1 MRRLPYLLLGC
12 VLALGTG
19 CGDDDDTMTMD
30 TGTDG
35 AADAMPDT
43 TMPDVSPDVTED
55 TGGETAARFILRIE
69 NISSGGPL
77 GTPFAP
83 GVAVATSEDAPLFRA
98 DEADRG
104 EGLAAIAEDGNAM
117 QLASAIDGAVMFNT
131 PDGEDAPGP
140 AFPGGAYEVEI
151 TAEPGDKLSFATMV
165 VQTNDVFLAPDE
177 AGIELFDADGAPLAE
192 RDVTDLVSIWDVG
205 SEANEAPGAG
215 PNQAPRQGGP
225 DTGAAEGVVRAF
237 TGSTHALPLPSAL
250 MGVEVTEAGGVYTFT
265 LTNTAP
271 DSGALLAPF
280 SPVLWASHDDTASFF
295 AIGEEASPGIEAIA
309 EDGNASIMAAALG
322 GLASVADSG
331 IAGAGPVMGGDSVSF
346 DVTPS
351 AASPLVSFATMM
363 VQSNDAFF
371 ALSPAGVSLLD
382 DADEPRAAADVQAD
396 VLRDLALWDAGTE
409 ADQIPGFGPD
419 QAPRQAGPDTGA
431 DDPNAVIRRHA
442 DATNMLADLD
452 GLIDVTIVNSAIAG
466 TFDVTVSTTGVA
478 EGFPIIT
485 PVVHA
490 VHSSAASLFT
500 EGAPASPA
508 LEPLAEDGDPS
519 MLETALG
526 MDVYVL
532 EAGVQAIP
540 DGAAAPGPAMPG
552 NSYSFSVTP
561 DAGNNLFSFAT
572 MIVPSNDLF
581 LAFGPGGIALLD
593 DAGAPRSDA
602 DIAADIAS
610 ELRVWDAGTEQNQS
624 GAGGAD
630 QAPRQSGP
638 NTGEAEGNGLVR
650 AVPDGVW
657 VYPAVADMARI
668 TIRPAE

>member
-12 VLALGTG
+12 VLALG
-19 CGDDDDTMTMD
+19 CGDDDDTAMD
-30 TGTDG
+30 TGTP
-35 AADAMPDT
+35 DAMPDT
-43 TMPDVSPDVTED
+43 NAADTNEADTNAPDVGED
-55 TGGETAARFILRIE
+55 TGETATAFILRIE

-83 GVAVATSEDAPLFRA
+83 GVAVATSEDAPLFRMG
-98 DEADRG
+98 EADRG
-104 EGLAAIAEDGNAM
+104 EGLAAIAEDGSAM
-117 QLASAIDGAVMFNT
+117 QLASALDGAVMFNT
-131 PDGEDAPGP
+131 PDGADAPGP

-151 TAEPGDKLSFATMV
+151 SAEPGDKLSFATMV

-192 RDVTDLVSIWDVG
+192 RDVTDLVAIWDVG

-237 TGSTHALPLPSAL
+237 TGSTHALPLASAL
-250 MGVEVTEAGGVYTFT
+250 IRVDVTEAAGVYTFT
-265 LTNTAP
+265 LTNVAP
-271 DSGALLAPF
+271 ESGALLAPF

-295 AIGEEASPGIEAIA
+295 TMGEAASAGIEAIA
-309 EDGNASIMAAALG
+309 EDGNASILAAALG

-331 IAGAGPVMGGDSVSF
+331 IVGSGPVMGGDSVSF
-346 DVTPS
+346 DVTPT
-351 AASPLVSFATMM
+351 ADMPLVSFTTMM
-363 VQSNDAFF
+363 IQSNDAFF
-371 ALSPAGVSLLD
+371 ALSPEGVSLFD
-382 DADEPRAAADVQAD
+382 DAGEPRSADDVQAE
-396 VLRDLALWDAGTE
+396 VRRRFELWDAGTE

-431 DDPNAVIRRHA
+431 ADENAVIRRHA
-442 DATNMLADLD
+442 DATNMLADLS
-452 GLIDVTIVNSAIAG
+452 GLIDVTIVNSATPG
-466 TFDVTVSTTGVA
+466 TFDVTVATTGVA

-485 PVVHA
+485 PVAHA

-500 EGAPASPA
+500 EGAPASEA

-519 MLETALG
+519 MLAAALG
-526 MDVYVL
+526 EDVYVL
-532 EAGVQAIP
+532 ASGVQAIP
-540 DGAAAPGPAMPG
+540 DGAAEPGPAMPG

-561 DAGNNLFSFAT
+561 DAGNPLFSFAT

-581 LAFGPGGIALLD
+581 LAFGPGGVALLD

-630 QAPRQSGP
+630 QAPRQAGP

-650 AVPDGVW
+650 RVPDGVW
-657 VYPAVADMARI
+657 VYPEVADMARI